1 MIKSLMCFSV
11 LSSLA
16 LLAGCGEKTASD
28 TVLEF
33 INTENTDLLSHSKI
47 EQCTPD
53 GIKNII
59 FVDKNRLPETNN
71 YYELSGYLYGKSK
84 YSVISEKKD
93 GNAYVVSVK
102 WVYPKV
108 IDDAQSFIEADNPRI
123 GDDDKKELDNL
134 KLLYENGELE
144 NLEYAEDI
152 TEWVVLPD
160 GIDPKLSTGNI
171 EACSK

>member
-1 MIKSLMCFSV
+1 M
-11 LSSLA
+11 
-16 LLAGCGEKTASD
+16 
-28 TVLEF
+28 
-33 INTENTDLLSHSKI
+33 
-47 EQCTPD
+47 
-53 GIKNII
+53 
-59 FVDKNRLPETNN
+59 
-71 YYELSGYLYGKSK
+71 SGYLYGKSK

-108 IDDAQSFIEADNPRI
+108 IDDAQSFIEADNPMI

>member
-1 MIKSLMCFSV
+1 MRKSLMCFSV

-71 YYELSGYLYGKSK
+71 YYELSGYL
-84 YSVISEKKD
+84 
-93 GNAYVVSVK
+93 
-102 WVYPKV
+102 
-108 IDDAQSFIEADNPRI
+108 
-123 GDDDKKELDNL
+123 
-134 KLLYENGELE
+134 
-144 NLEYAEDI
+144 
-152 TEWVVLPD
+152 
-160 GIDPKLSTGNI
+160 
-171 EACSK
+171 

>member
-1 MIKSLMCFSV
+1 MNKILITAMISLI
-11 LSSLA
+11 LS
-16 LLAGCGEKTASD
+16 GCGEKTASD

-33 INTENTDLLSHSKI
+33 MNTENTALLSSSKI
-47 EQCTPD
+47 EKCTPD

-59 FVDKNRLPETNN
+59 LVNKNSLPTTND
-71 YYELSGYLYGKSK
+71 YYQLSSYLYGKSK
-84 YSVISEKKD
+84 YSVISEKKEGD
-93 GNAYVVSVK
+93 SYVVSVK

-160 GIDPKLSTGNI
+160 GIDPKLSAGNI